1 MMGEA
6 LAHDH
11 NVPRSL
17 EVLPYRGKEKGTPE
31 VYVVRGSFRE
41 RQGMPTQFK
50 FGTIRNTKS
59 ADLKFALSHRTV

>member
-17 EVLPYRGKEKGTPE
+17 EVLPYRGKEKGTPMGR
-31 VYVVRGSFRE
+31 VGLFVTVTSRLVRLGHQHGFL
-41 RQGMPTQFK
+41 GK
-50 FGTIRNTKS
+50 GAS
-59 ADLKFALSHRTV
+59 A